1 MPARSR
7 AWAIALVLTAASLAF
22 LPLVDWSNPV
32 LRHNDNPSLLE
43 ARSLLEGK
51 IALSE
56 RAHDTALIED
66 RIVNIFQPGQTLFFL
81 IHLGAIGDSAL
92 KVFQIEMFLVF
103 FASVAL
109 FGLAMFKLSGERA
122 VLSVALPASLMFG
135 APYIASLPLT
145 LVGSVYRVNHC
156 LSIGFIVGLLAL
168 LGHQTWHRKLLLIGV
183 CIGGAVLFRAQ
194 NLLLLFLPLSMLLQN
209 ADGRSWRVS
218 ESLSTPAAR
227 KALALQAAKLLVFP
241 LLAMIIITGFQI
253 ARFHNP
259 FESGYAS
266 IYAGRDDYLAQRAN
280 TYGLFSWHFLPENLY
295 RTLGA
300 IPKFELDGGRI
311 VEIIGD
317 PRGNSLLFTQPI
329 LLLIPLLWRGLKN
342 ARAQSFAASA
352 LLLAIPVWLYHNPG
366 FFAPGYMRLS
376 LDYLPLWIALMA
388 VCARYTPK
396 SKYLIW
402 PALLL
407 TVWAIGYGI
416 LFLRIGVSV

>member
-1 MPARSR
+1 M
-7 AWAIALVLTAASLAF
+7 LVLAAASLAF
-22 LPLVDWSNPV
+22 SPLVDWNHPA
-32 LRHNDNPSLLE
+32 LRHTDNPSLLE

-81 IHLGAIGDSAL
+81 IHLGAIGESAL
-92 KVFQIEMFLVF
+92 KVLQIEMFLVF
-103 FASVAL
+103 VASVAL
-109 FGLAMFKLSGERA
+109 LGLAMLKLSGGRA
-122 VLSVALPASLMFG
+122 ALAVALTASFMFG

-145 LVGSVYRVNHC
+145 LVGSIYRVNHC

-168 LGHQTWHRKLLLIGV
+168 LGKQTWHRRLLLV
-183 CIGGAVLFRAQ
+183 SACIGGSMLFRAQ

-241 LLAMIIITGFQI
+241 LLAVIIITGFQT
-253 ARFHNP
+253 ARFHDP
-259 FESGYAS
+259 FENGYAA
-266 IYAGRDDYLAQRAN
+266 IYAGRDDYLAQRAH
-280 TYGLFSWHFLPENLY
+280 THGLFAWHFLPENLY
-295 RTLGA
+295 RTLAA
-300 IPKFELDGGRI
+300 IPKFELDDGRI
-311 VEIIGD
+311 VDIIGD

-329 LLLIPLLWRGLKN
+329 LLLLPLLWRGLKN
-342 ARAQSFAASA
+342 ARAQSFAIAS
-352 LLLAIPVWLYHNPG
+352 LLLAAPVWLYHNPG

-376 LDYLPLWIALMA
+376 LDYLPLWIATLA
-388 VCARYTPK
+388 VCARYAPK

-402 PALLL
+402 PALLWAA
-407 TVWAIGYGI
+407 WAIGYGI